1 MLALSVAFE
10 GFELVAGWH
19 SQKLQHCSRVQL
31 LQLAQH
37 HVQWFHYVPRLDGVI
52 HNEICKQ
59 IERVS
64 SNYKN
69 REVHMSAE
77 RKFNVTEKNQPTN
90 GEEKLFDK
98 FHARKSEELVIAM
111 AGPIGCGIGVMAD
124 SLEERLRERG
134 YIEVIRIKLSAF
146 LEEAIAEKLV
156 PQWDDE
162 NGRSQRY
169 NKYRRLQEAG
179 KELRRATKNP
189 AILAEYA
196 ARAIVVDRTKRSVT
210 QSEFAQVEGPV
221 IPHRVAYIID
231 QVKRPEEVELLR
243 ALYRNLFYLVGVT
256 RIHGKRVTA
265 LEGELVTQ
273 EEVQGLMSIDRSEN
287 GKDGQQLDKT
297 LHLADYFL
305 RNDSMTPADK
315 QSKLNRFL
323 NLVHGDKAVT
333 PTHAENGMYAAY
345 SASLRSACLSR
356 QVGAAIATKSGEVI
370 ATGCND
376 VPKPGGG
383 LYSDSPK
390 GKDMRCIHMD
400 GQQCFN
406 DVYKKRLQSE
416 IGEAIDKALSGDKD
430 APAVLTSIQRT
441 NMLESIYKNTRLKD
455 LIEFSRSVHAEMDA
469 IVSLARIGGAGL
481 EGATLYTTTYP
492 CHNCARHIVASGI
505 MKVFYVE
512 PYEKSLARKLHDDAI
527 AFETEESHDSK
538 PKRVEFMHFEGV
550 APRQFHNMFRASD
563 RKNSD
568 GKFIPIR
575 MHEADKAMPEYLDS
589 YQDFESKAVLY
600 LESELDKLRGRS
612 IDKTQQA
619 GNVVDII

>member
-1 MLALSVAFE
+1 
-10 GFELVAGWH
+10 
-19 SQKLQHCSRVQL
+19 
-31 LQLAQH
+31 
-37 HVQWFHYVPRLDGVI
+37 
-52 HNEICKQ
+52 
-59 IERVS
+59 
-64 SNYKN
+64 
-69 REVHMSAE
+69 MSAV
-77 RKFNVTEKNQPTN
+77 RKFNTTEKSQPNN
-90 GEEKLFDK
+90 GDEKLFDK

-111 AGPIGCGIGVMAD
+111 AGPIGCGIGEMAD
-124 SLEERLRERG
+124 SLEDRLRERG
-134 YIEVIRIKLSAF
+134 YVDVVRIKLSAF
-146 LEEAIAEKLV
+146 LEDAITEGLV
-156 PQWDDE
+156 PQWNDE
-162 NGRSQRY
+162 SGKSPRY

-179 KELRRATKNP
+179 KALRRATKNP

-196 ARAIVVDRTKRSVT
+196 ARAIVVDRTKRSSPRTELT
-210 QSEFAQVEGPV
+210 QNDGPV
-221 IPHRVAYIID
+221 KPSRVAYIID

-243 ALYRNLFYLVGVT
+243 ALYRNLLYLVGVT
-256 RIHGKRVTA
+256 RIHGKRLAA
-265 LEGELVTQ
+265 LESELVTQ
-273 EEVQGLMSIDRSEN
+273 DEVQGLMTIDQSES

-305 RNDSMTPADK
+305 RNDSMTSAEK

-333 PTHAENGMYAAY
+333 PTHSENGMYAAF

-356 QVGAAIATKSGEVI
+356 QVGAAIATKSGEVV

-383 LYSDSPK
+383 LYSDSAK
-390 GKDMRCIHMD
+390 VKDMRCIHKD
-400 GQQCFN
+400 GQQCSN
-406 DVYKKRLQSE
+406 DIYKQRLRND
-416 IGEAIDKALSGDKD
+416 IGTAVDVALLSDEAN
-430 APAVLTSIQRT
+430 PVTLTSIQRT
-441 NMLESIYKNTRLKD
+441 TLLESIYKNTRLKD

-512 PYEKSLARKLHDDAI
+512 PYEKSLARKLHEDAI

-538 PKRVEFMHFEGV
+538 PKRVEFLHFEGV

-568 GKFIPIR
+568 GKFISIK
-575 MHEADKAMPEYLDS
+575 MQGADKAMPEYLDS

-600 LESELDKLRGRS
+600 LESELEKLRGRS
-612 IDKTQQA
+612 SEKTQQA

>member
-1 MLALSVAFE
+1 
-10 GFELVAGWH
+10 
-19 SQKLQHCSRVQL
+19 
-31 LQLAQH
+31 
-37 HVQWFHYVPRLDGVI
+37 
-52 HNEICKQ
+52 
-59 IERVS
+59 
-64 SNYKN
+64 
-69 REVHMSAE
+69 MSAV
-77 RKFNVTEKNQPTN
+77 RKFNTTEKSQPNN
-90 GEEKLFDK
+90 GDEKLFDK

-111 AGPIGCGIGVMAD
+111 AGPIGCGIGEMAD
-124 SLEERLRERG
+124 SLEDRLRERG
-134 YIEVIRIKLSAF
+134 YVDVVRIKLSAF
-146 LEEAIAEKLV
+146 LEDAITEGLV
-156 PQWDDE
+156 PQWNDE
-162 NGRSQRY
+162 SGKSPRY

-179 KELRRATKNP
+179 KALRRATKNP

-196 ARAIVVDRTKRSVT
+196 ARAIVVDRTKRSSPRTELT
-210 QSEFAQVEGPV
+210 QNDGPV
-221 IPHRVAYIID
+221 KPSRVAYIID

-243 ALYRNLFYLVGVT
+243 ALYRNLLYLVGVT
-256 RIHGKRVTA
+256 RIHGKRLAA
-265 LEGELVTQ
+265 LESELVTQ
-273 EEVQGLMSIDRSEN
+273 DEVQGLMTIDQSES

-305 RNDSMTPADK
+305 RNDSMTSAEK

-333 PTHAENGMYAAY
+333 PTHSENGMYAAF

-356 QVGAAIATKSGEVI
+356 QVGAAIATKSGEVV

-383 LYSDSPK
+383 LYSDSAK
-390 GKDMRCIHMD
+390 VKDMRCIHKD
-400 GQQCFN
+400 GQQCSN
-406 DVYKKRLQSE
+406 DIYKQRLRNE
-416 IGEAIDKALSGDKD
+416 IGTAVDVALLSDD
-430 APAVLTSIQRT
+430 ANPVTLTSIQRT
-441 NMLESIYKNTRLKD
+441 TLLESIYKNTRLKD

-512 PYEKSLARKLHDDAI
+512 PYEKSLARKLHEDAI

-538 PKRVEFMHFEGV
+538 PKRVEFLHFEGV

-568 GKFIPIR
+568 GKFISIK
-575 MHEADKAMPEYLDS
+575 MQGADKAMPEYLDS

-612 IDKTQQA
+612 SEKTQQA